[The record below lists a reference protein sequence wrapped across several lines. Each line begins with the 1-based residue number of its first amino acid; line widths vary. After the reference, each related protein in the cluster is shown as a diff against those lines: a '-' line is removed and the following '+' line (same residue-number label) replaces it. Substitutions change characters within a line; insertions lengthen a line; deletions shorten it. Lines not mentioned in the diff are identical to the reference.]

1 MDDAIW
7 HKYGCAVL
15 QTIHTSCCI
24 REFSRQTIDANGK
37 ETYLISRILGDT
49 LSLENES
56 AKHPIVILV
65 CPLSLRGMRMG
76 EMHFQLAIFQQ
87 RKFRKFRAIASDNC
101 LEYFVLLAFE
111 VFKNLFQKVE
121 WL

>member
-1 MDDAIW
+1 ML
-7 HKYGCAVL
+7 YGINTVVLCFKQFIRRAVSENL
-15 QTIHTSCCI
+15 
-24 REFSRQTIDANGK
+24 SRQTIDANGK

-87 RKFRKFRAIASDNC
+87 RKFRTGRGIITRCAMICICIFPMRM
-101 LEYFVLLAFE
+101 
-111 VFKNLFQKVE
+111 Q
-121 WL
+121 

>member
-1 MDDAIW
+1 ML
-7 HKYGCAVL
+7 YGINTVVLCFKQFIRRAVSENL
-15 QTIHTSCCI
+15 
-24 REFSRQTIDANGK
+24 SRQTIDANGK

-56 AKHPIVILV
+56 AKHPIVILI